1 MARYDRRAC
10 AVTNA
15 QLHKQERLIQ
25 SKLARNP
32 RDMRLASKLKTIKRQ
47 IIAEQTKCMAEARRE
62 RQVRDAEARAERRQ
76 FKTQHAQS
84 REEARRARI
93 QTRRESFEL
102 RRARK
107 EAGEITGR
115 DVTMYGGLAVLGVG
129 GLWLA
134 SILL

>member
-1 MARYDRRAC
+1 MSAHDKRAC

-15 QLHKQERLIQ
+15 ELHKQERLVE

-32 RDMRLASKLKTIKRQ
+32 RDVRLASKLKTIKKQ
-47 IIAEQTKCMAEARRE
+47 ILAEQTKCMAEARRE
-62 RQVRDAEARAERRQ
+62 RQVRNAEARAERRG
-76 FKTQHAQS
+76 FKTQHRLS

-93 QTRRESFEL
+93 QTKRESFEL

-115 DVTMYGGLAVLGVG
+115 DIGLYGGLAALGLG

-134 SILL
+134 GAF